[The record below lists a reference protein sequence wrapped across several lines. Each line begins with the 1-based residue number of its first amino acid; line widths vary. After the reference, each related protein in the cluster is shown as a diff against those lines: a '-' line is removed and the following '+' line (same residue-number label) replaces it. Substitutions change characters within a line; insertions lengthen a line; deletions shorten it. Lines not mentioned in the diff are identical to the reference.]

1 MLLLLCQCGSKPRFC
16 ITFETNAQM
25 KKTTKV
31 RLIYAL
37 LISQIVNR
45 NGSPM
50 KIGLKKAAVKNYRG
64 NNPGI

>member
-37 LISQIVNR
+37 LMAQIANR
-45 NGSPM
+45 NGFPDENWLEESSS
-50 KIGLKKAAVKNYRG
+50 
-64 NNPGI
+64 

>member
-37 LISQIVNR
+37 LMAQIVNR
-45 NGSPM
+45 NGFLDENWLEESSS
-50 KIGLKKAAVKNYRG
+50 
-64 NNPGI
+64 